1 MTSASNSPVGR
12 VSPAANAMA
21 PASHHEPRSE
31 NSTANAASAAYS
43 ASA

>member
-1 MTSASNSPVGR
+1 MTSATSSPVGR
-12 VSPAANAMA
+12 VNPAANAMA

-31 NSTANAASAAYS
+31 NSTANTASAVYS